1 MLHCIHILGIVPG
14 KKRKVSDQGMQYRL
28 DRKLNIGNYRNTY
41 STAVSLCDTQK
52 QEAYAIFRKSENKQ
66 ASCFVIGSDSSI
78 VMQKRKNRRGQ

>member
-52 QEAYAIFRKSENKQ
+52 
-66 ASCFVIGSDSSI
+66 
-78 VMQKRKNRRGQ
+78 